1 MTSADKTYL
10 NLLQDIMDN
19 GVEKDT
25 RAGRVKSVFGR
36 QLRFDLKEGFP
47 LLTTKKVFTKGVIH
61 ELLWFLQRPYNS
73 HGSMNIEY
81 LIRNG
86 VHIWDDD
93 AYRWFREHI
102 IERFPMEDEK
112 FIGSGHFKFKSKGTR
127 FMVCTN
133 DDEKEK
139 KPVFEHWIESD
150 IRRSDKE
157 CLSKISKEEF
167 LDLTLQRVEIWC
179 DEYEHGF
186 DRKYRFGDLG
196 PIYGTQ
202 WMAFNGYVNQIKNII
217 ETLKTNPN
225 DRRML
230 CVAYNPA
237 AIHKMALPPCHVMFQ
252 FYTREL
258 TRKERGKIFAERHKN
273 GQLPQKYHD
282 WLKEYSK
289 GTPYNKYVI
298 MPDDGSDYDI
308 AGIPKYGLSC
318 MYTMRS
324 NDEFLGQPYNTP
336 SYAILTYMI
345 AKLVNMIPD
354 ELIASLGDCHIY
366 EAHFDAV
373 KEQLSRNGSDI
384 VPKLIIHGNQKSI
397 EDFKYE
403 DFEIVDYYPDPP
415 IKAPLLVG
423 M

>member
-1 MTSADKTYL
+1 MTQTDKIYL
-10 NLLQDIMDN
+10 DLLQDILEN

-25 RAGRVKSVFGR
+25 RSGKVKSVFGR

-47 LLTTKKVFTKGVIH
+47 LLTTKKVFTKGIIH

-93 AYRWFREHI
+93 AYRWFKNEVA
-102 IERFPMEDEK
+102 EG
-112 FIGSGHFKFKSKGTR
+112 FITQPLTNE
-127 FMVCTN
+127 FMVCVS
-133 DDEKEK
+133 DDEKNPYK
-139 KPVFEHWIESD
+139 KPTYEYWMENELRHRDVEWLKNIT
-150 IRRSDKE
+150 
-157 CLSKISKEEF
+157 KEEF
-167 LDLTLQRVEIWC
+167 LELTLQRVEI
-179 DEYEHGF
+179 HGSWM
-186 DRKYRFGDLG
+186 RIYRFGDLG
-196 PIYGTQ
+196 PIYGKQ
-202 WMAFNGYVNQIKNII
+202 WRSFGGADQIQDII
-217 ETLKTNPN
+217 KTLKTNPN

-230 CVAYNPA
+230 CVAFNPDQLDE
-237 AIHKMALPPCHVMFQ
+237 MALPPCHVMFQ

-258 TRKERGKIFAERHKN
+258 SHKERMKIFNERYAQNQIPK
-273 GQLPQKYHD
+273 KWFD
-282 WLKEYSK
+282 WFEEYSK
-289 GTPYNKYVI
+289 DTEEGMDVT
-298 MPDDGSDYDI
+298 MPSDGSDYDL
-308 AGIPKYGLSC
+308 ADIPKYGLSC

-336 SYAILTYMI
+336 SYAILTCMI

-373 KEQLSRNGSDI
+373 KEQLSRKGSDI